1 MALCGAKKRSNGEP
15 CKRHAVPGSS
25 RCKLHGGAAAKANK
39 GNQHARKHGI
49 YSDTL
54 TADEHG
60 LWDDIGI
67 GTLDDDIK
75 IAKLQLRRAL
85 MAQAKAEA
93 GDGLVLDMESIH
105 TQATDPVEEGEPAQD
120 PGRPSMTTQRR
131 RQGYEDIIN
140 RLLGRIGDLESKRA
154 DIIKKLDPEDDG
166 PLPQRIE
173 VVVTDARRPNAE
185 S

>member
-1 MALCGAKKRSNGEP
+1 MALCGAKTRSGEP
-15 CKRHAVPGSS
+15 CQKHALTGSH
-25 RCKLHGGAAAKANK
+25 RCKLHGGGSAKSNK
-39 GNQHARKHGI
+39 GNQNARKHGI

-54 TADEHG
+54 TGDEQRM
-60 LWDDIGI
+60 WDEIGV

-85 MAQAKAEA
+85 LAQAKAEV
-93 GDGLVLDMESIH
+93 GDGLVLDMESIS
-105 TQATDPVEEGEPAQD
+105 TQATGPSHEGDEPVT
-120 PGRPSMTTQRR
+120 PGRPAMTVQRR

-154 DIIKKLDPEDDG
+154 DIIKKLDPEDEG

>member
-25 RCKLHGGAAAKANK
+25 RCKLHGGASAKANK

-49 YSDTL
+49 YSETL

-60 LWDDIGI
+60 LWDEIGI

-93 GDGLVLDMESIH
+93 GDGLVLDAEIINSGSG
-105 TQATDPVEEGEPAQD
+105 EEG
-120 PGRPSMTTQRR
+120 GYSNSSLQRR

-154 DIIKKLDPEDDG
+154 DMIKKLDPEDDG

-185 S
+185 P

>member
-1 MALCGAKKRSNGEP
+1 MAHCGAKTRSGEP

-25 RCKLHGGAAAKANK
+25 KCKLHGGGASKANK

-54 TADEHG
+54 TADEQG

-85 MAQAKAEA
+85 LAQAKAEA

-105 TQATDPVEEGEPAQD
+105 SQATDPVEEGDEPVE
-120 PGRPSMTTQRR
+120 PGKPSMTVQRR

-154 DIIKKLDPEDDG
+154 DIIKKLDPDDDG

-185 S
+185 P

>member
-1 MALCGAKKRSNGEP
+1 MALCGAKTRSGEP
-15 CKRHAVPGSS
+15 CKRHAVPGSA
-25 RCKLHGGAAAKANK
+25 RCKLHGGAASKSNK
-39 GNQHARKHGI
+39 GNQSARKHGI

-93 GDGLVLDMESIH
+93 GDGLDLDLESINIRG
-105 TQATDPVEEGEPAQD
+105 TDPVEEGEPPQE
-120 PGRPSMTTQRR
+120 PGQPTTTIQRR
-131 RQGYEDIIN
+131 RRGYEDIIN

-154 DIIKKLDPEDDG
+154 DMIKKLEPEDDG

-185 S
+185 P

>member
-1 MALCGAKKRSNGEP
+1 MALCGAKTRSGEP
-15 CKRHAVPGSS
+15 CKRHAVPGSA
-25 RCKLHGGAAAKANK
+25 RCKLHGGAASKANK
-39 GNQHARKHGI
+39 GNQSARKHGI

-54 TADEHG
+54 TVDEHG
-60 LWDDIGI
+60 LWDDICI

-85 MAQAKAEA
+85 LAQAKAES
-93 GDGLVLDMESIH
+93 GDGLVLDMESVH
-105 TQATDPVEEGEPAQD
+105 SQATDPVEEGEVPKE
-120 PGRPSMTTQRR
+120 PGRPSTTTQRR

-154 DIIKKLDPEDDG
+154 DMMKKLDPEDEG

-185 S
+185 P

>member
-1 MALCGAKKRSNGEP
+1 MAHCGAKKRSNGEP

-25 RCKLHGGAAAKANK
+25 RCKLHGGAATKANK

-54 TADEHG
+54 TVDEQG

-85 MAQAKAEA
+85 LAQAKAEA
-93 GDGLVLDMESIH
+93 GDGLDLDLESINIRG
-105 TQATDPVEEGEPAQD
+105 TDPVEEGEAPQE
-120 PGRPSMTTQRR
+120 PGQPTTTTQRR
-131 RQGYEDIIN
+131 RRGYEDIIN

-154 DIIKKLDPEDDG
+154 DMMKKLDPDDEG

-185 S
+185 P

>member
-1 MALCGAKKRSNGEP
+1 MAHCGAKTRGGEP
-15 CKRHAVPGSS
+15 CKRHAVPGSA
-25 RCKLHGGAAAKANK
+25 RCKLHGGGSSKANK

-54 TADEHG
+54 TDDEHI

-93 GDGLVLDMESIH
+93 GDGLVLDMESVH
-105 TQATDPVEEGEPAQD
+105 SQAEEAVAEGDEPETPAK
-120 PGRPSMTTQRR
+120 PSRTVQRR
-131 RQGYEDIIN
+131 RPGYEDIIN
-140 RLLGRIGDLESKRA
+140 RLLGRIGDLEAKRA
-154 DIIKKLDPEDDG
+154 EMIKKLDPEDDG
-166 PLPQRIE
+166 PAPQRIE

-185 S
+185 P